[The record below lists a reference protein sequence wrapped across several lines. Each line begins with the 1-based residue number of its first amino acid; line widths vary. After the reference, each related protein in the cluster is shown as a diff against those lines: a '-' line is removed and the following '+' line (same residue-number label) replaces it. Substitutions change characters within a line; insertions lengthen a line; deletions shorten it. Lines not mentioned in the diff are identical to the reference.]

1 MIESVNNERVKEIA
15 KLHDK
20 KYRKINN
27 KFLAVGKHLV
37 EEALK
42 KNLVLELYLLV
53 GTPNTYS
60 FDATYVSEKVMKKLS
75 EQTSSP
81 KELAVC
87 KIENNNEIIG
97 NVVILDNIK
106 DPGNLGT
113 IIRLADWFG
122 IEHIFCSP
130 DTVDVYNTKTIQA
143 TMGGLAR
150 VKVHYTSLRELI
162 EANPQAPIYG
172 TFLDGENLYDEKLNQ
187 KGLIIMGNE
196 GNGISEDLR
205 KVVTHKLYI
214 PNYPLNKESA
224 ESLNV
229 AIATAVVCAEFRRQA
244 LL

>member
-53 GTPNTYS
+53 GTPNTYG

-97 NVVILDNIK
+97 NVIMLDNIK

-113 IIRLADWFG
+113 IIRSAVAFNYQTIILSK
-122 IEHIFCSP
+122 EC
-130 DTVDVYNTKTIQA
+130 VDVYNGK
-143 TMGGLAR
+143 
-150 VKVHYTSLRELI
+150 VKVDGKEYEIAFSIDDAKTLNCKYFKINGEFY
-162 EANPQAPIYG
+162 NP
-172 TFLDGENLYDEKLNQ
+172 DKLN
-187 KGLIIMGNE
+187 K
-196 GNGISEDLR
+196 
-205 KVVTHKLYI
+205 
-214 PNYPLNKESA
+214 
-224 ESLNV
+224 
-229 AIATAVVCAEFRRQA
+229 A
-244 LL
+244 LLK

>member
-42 KNLVLELYLLV
+42 KNLVLELFLLE
-53 GTPNTYS
+53 GTPNTYG

-87 KIENNNEIIG
+87 KIENNNEIVG

-113 IIRLADWFG
+113 IIRSAVAFNYQTIILSK
-122 IEHIFCSP
+122 EC
-130 DTVDVYNTKTIQA
+130 VDVYN
-143 TMGGLAR
+143 G
-150 VKVHYTSLRELI
+150 KVIRSSEGMLFNINIIIDDI
-162 EANPQAPIYG
+162 EKYIYI
-172 TFLDGENLYDEKLNQ
+172 LKN
-187 KGLIIMGNE
+187 
-196 GNGISEDLR
+196 NGYKIYSTD
-205 KVVTHKLYI
+205 VVTGVSPQKENNKHAIIIGSEASGVKDSVKALADQ
-214 PNYPLNKESA
+214 NLTLAMNPLC
-224 ESLNV
+224 ESLNAGV
-229 AIATAVVCAEFRRQA
+229 SASILMYELGGKR
-244 LL
+244 

>member
-1 MIESVNNERVKEIA
+1 MIESLNNERVKEIT

-53 GTPNTYS
+53 GTPNTYG

-113 IIRLADWFG
+113 IIRSAVAFNYQTIILSK
-122 IEHIFCSP
+122 EC
-130 DTVDVYNTKTIQA
+130 VDVYN
-143 TMGGLAR
+143 G
-150 VKVHYTSLRELI
+150 KVIRSSEGMLFNINIIIDDI
-162 EANPQAPIYG
+162 EKYIYILKNNDYKIYS
-172 TFLDGENLYDEKLNQ
+172 TD
-187 KGLIIMGNE
+187 
-196 GNGISEDLR
+196 
-205 KVVTHKLYI
+205 VVTGESPQKENNKHAIIIGSEASGVKDSVKALADQNLKLAM
-214 PNYPLNKESA
+214 NPLC
-224 ESLNV
+224 ESLNAGV
-229 AIATAVVCAEFRRQA
+229 SASILMYELGGKR
-244 LL
+244 

>member
-87 KIENNNEIIG
+87 KIENNNEVIG
-97 NVVILDNIK
+97 NVIMLDNIK

-113 IIRLADWFG
+113 IIRSAVAFN
-122 IEHIFCSP
+122 
-130 DTVDVYNTKTIQA
+130 YKTII
-143 TMGGLAR
+143 L
-150 VKVHYTSLRELI
+150 S
-162 EANPQAPIYG
+162 
-172 TFLDGENLYDEKLNQ
+172 
-187 KGLIIMGNE
+187 NE
-196 GNGISEDLR
+196 IASFSEDII
-205 KVVTHKLYI
+205 KKYNSI
-214 PNYPLNKESA
+214 ENISII
-224 ESLNV
+224 
-229 AIATAVVCAEFRRQA
+229 IAPKK
-244 LL
+244 

>member
-53 GTPNTYS
+53 GTPNTYG

-87 KIENNNEIIG
+87 KIKNNNEI
-97 NVVILDNIK
+97 
-106 DPGNLGT
+106 
-113 IIRLADWFG
+113 
-122 IEHIFCSP
+122 E
-130 DTVDVYNTKTIQA
+130 
-143 TMGGLAR
+143 
-150 VKVHYTSLRELI
+150 
-162 EANPQAPIYG
+162 
-172 TFLDGENLYDEKLNQ
+172 
-187 KGLIIMGNE
+187 
-196 GNGISEDLR
+196 
-205 KVVTHKLYI
+205 
-214 PNYPLNKESA
+214 
-224 ESLNV
+224 
-229 AIATAVVCAEFRRQA
+229 
-244 LL
+244 

>member
-42 KNLVLELYLLV
+42 KNLVLELFLLE
-53 GTPNTYS
+53 GTPNTYG

-87 KIENNNEIIG
+87 KIENNNEIVG
-97 NVVILDNIK
+97 NVVMLDNIK

-113 IIRLADWFG
+113 IIRSAVAFNYQTIILSK
-122 IEHIFCSP
+122 EC
-130 DTVDVYNTKTIQA
+130 VDVYN
-143 TMGGLAR
+143 G
-150 VKVHYTSLRELI
+150 KVIRSSEGMLFNINIIIDDI
-162 EANPQAPIYG
+162 EKYIYI
-172 TFLDGENLYDEKLNQ
+172 LKN
-187 KGLIIMGNE
+187 
-196 GNGISEDLR
+196 NGYKIYSTD
-205 KVVTHKLYI
+205 VVTGVSPQKENNKHAIIIGSEASGVKDSVKALADQNLKL
-214 PNYPLNKESA
+214 PMNPLC
-224 ESLNV
+224 ESLNAGV
-229 AIATAVVCAEFRRQA
+229 SASILMYELGGKR
-244 LL
+244 

>member
-42 KNLVLELYLLV
+42 KNLVIELFLLE
-53 GTPNTYS
+53 GTTNIYG

-97 NVVILDNIK
+97 NVVMLDNIK

-113 IIRLADWFG
+113 IIRSAVAFNYQTIILSK
-122 IEHIFCSP
+122 EC
-130 DTVDVYNTKTIQA
+130 VDVYN
-143 TMGGLAR
+143 G
-150 VKVHYTSLRELI
+150 KVIRSSEGMLFNINIIIDDI
-162 EANPQAPIYG
+162 EKYIYI
-172 TFLDGENLYDEKLNQ
+172 LKN
-187 KGLIIMGNE
+187 
-196 GNGISEDLR
+196 NGYKIYSTD
-205 KVVTHKLYI
+205 VVTGVSPQKENNKHAIIIGSEASGVKDSVKALADQNLKLAM
-214 PNYPLNKESA
+214 NPLC
-224 ESLNV
+224 ESLNAGV
-229 AIATAVVCAEFRRQA
+229 SASILMYELGGKR
-244 LL
+244 

>member
-87 KIENNNEIIG
+87 KIENNNEIITLNNPNQG
-97 NVVILDNIK
+97 LYISGLIWRKMINFSPDCVLLV
-106 DPGNLGT
+106 
-113 IIRLADWFG
+113 LADDF
-122 IEHIFCSP
+122 
-130 DTVDVYNTKTIQA
+130 YNESDYI
-143 TMGGLAR
+143 R
-150 VKVHYTSLRELI
+150 
-162 EANPQAPIYG
+162 N
-172 TFLDGENLYDEKLNQ
+172 YDEFL
-187 KGLIIMGNE
+187 
-196 GNGISEDLR
+196 
-205 KVVTHKLYI
+205 KVVKS
-214 PNYPLNKESA
+214 NE
-224 ESLNV
+224 
-229 AIATAVVCAEFRRQA
+229 Q
-244 LL
+244 